1 MGAAVGTNIQSIAV
15 RRLTK
20 LKDEVIKQSRALAA
34 ASSQVGPVEYMKTFA
49 FIENQSGGKVVASH
63 LYRFIIQE

>member
-1 MGAAVGTNIQSIAV
+1 M
-15 RRLTK
+15 
-20 LKDEVIKQSRALAA
+20 IKQNRALAA